1 MIMMMMIMMIMMVV
15 VIRGIAEFL
24 WLGGPGFRRSGDGS
38 PPAGSWGDPQWEFG
52 GEAPQSKI

>member
-1 MIMMMMIMMIMMVV
+1 MMMIMMIMMVV